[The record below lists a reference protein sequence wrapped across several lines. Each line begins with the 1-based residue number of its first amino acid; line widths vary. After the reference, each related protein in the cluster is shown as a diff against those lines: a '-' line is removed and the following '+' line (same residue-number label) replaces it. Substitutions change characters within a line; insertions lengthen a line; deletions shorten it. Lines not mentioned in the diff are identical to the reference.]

1 MSLDDIFARVRLRV
15 SEQTQ
20 GGEVPWYAAQ
30 IDGPFFMTERAADAP
45 PPPNVAPLA
54 DYRSR
59 PMRDFGNPDD
69 AYAAA
74 LALDTIDGYDQ
85 FLAVYPD
92 SPYSQRVAAMIAVR
106 REGIAWRHCV
116 MNDTPPAYWSY
127 LRRYPNGPHM
137 WDARRRLAF
146 LRAEMEPPPDFA
158 MIDFGVPP
166 PPPDEMAY
174 IDRPF

>member
-1 MSLDDIFARVRLRV
+1 
-15 SEQTQ
+15 
-20 GGEVPWYAAQ
+20 VPWYAAQ

-127 LRRYPNGPHM
+127 LRRYPNGPRTPAAGVS
-137 WDARRRLAF
+137 ARRNGTAARLRHDRF
-146 LRAEMEPPPDFA
+146 RRATA
-158 MIDFGVPP
+158 
-166 PPPDEMAY
+166 AA
-174 IDRPF
+174 R